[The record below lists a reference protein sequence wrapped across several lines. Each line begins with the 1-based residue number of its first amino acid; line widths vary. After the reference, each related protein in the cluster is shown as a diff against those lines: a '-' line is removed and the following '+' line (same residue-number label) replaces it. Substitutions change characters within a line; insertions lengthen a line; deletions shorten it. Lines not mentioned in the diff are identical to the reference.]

1 MSDRVI
7 REDEIELSVVAWAED
22 NGWLARKMQ
31 YIGRA
36 GCPDHIFV
44 GYGRTIWIEFKKPDE
59 EPDPKQ
65 AREHRRFR
73 AAGVTVFVIDNVRD
87 GVDVLLRAMG
97 QVVER
102 R

>member
-7 REDEIELSVVAWAED
+7 REDEVELTVVAWAEN
-22 NGWLARKMQ
+22 NGWVARKVQ
-31 YIGRA
+31 YIGRS
-36 GCPDHIFV
+36 GCPDHVFV
-44 GYGRTIWIEFKKPDE
+44 GYGRTIWIEFKRPGE
-59 EPDPKQ
+59 APNPQ
-65 AREHRRFR
+65 QVREHRRFR
-73 AAGVTVFVIDNVRD
+73 AGGVTVFVIDNARD